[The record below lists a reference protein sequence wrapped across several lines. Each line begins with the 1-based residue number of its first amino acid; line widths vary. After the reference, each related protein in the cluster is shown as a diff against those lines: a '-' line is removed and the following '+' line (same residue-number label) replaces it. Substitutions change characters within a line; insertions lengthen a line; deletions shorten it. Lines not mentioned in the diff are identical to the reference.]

1 VLVQSTVI
9 VQFGVKNRIFQGFW
23 QTNIDGLYVNGKQV
37 AGTTAAVIDSG
48 TTMMIGDD
56 ETVQALYE
64 QIPGSFLIG
73 SGYYSST

>member
-1 VLVQSTVI
+1 MQSTVI